1 MPEMKRQKMVDLKD
15 LLGEGIHLPTVVL
28 NSLEKFLGL
37 DRLNVAYDRI
47 VRDKESGSPENFFE
61 LATKHLNL
69 KYQLRPGELDRIPR
83 KGPVVVVA
91 NHPHGL
97 SDGLMI
103 GKLLTKVRED
113 VRIVANEQL
122 TLCGELAPWMITVDV
137 YDGPDARMKNF
148 AGIKQ
153 MISWLNKGGLI
164 AIFPAGTASSY
175 SIPDKHVTDD
185 AWNNNIAS
193 IIRRTKATVVPLY
206 IPGRTSLFFQG
217 ISLIKREARV
227 AFLPREVGRDSRC
240 VHKIVIGKPISGTSL
255 SQYDSDQSLISHL
268 RLRTYLMGR
277 NYDKSRRPC
286 AAHHSHKKNGRKPAL
301 IPAIDPELLR
311 AEVASLPES
320 CRLHRNEKNGWEVYL
335 AEAGQIP
342 SMLQEIGRLREL
354 TFRAAGEGSGL
365 ACDLDEYD
373 PHYKHL
379 ILWDSSQSKIAGAY
393 RMGLTDEILNQF
405 GIKGLYNGAFFSFS
419 PSAIEVMKQG
429 VEMGR
434 AFIVPEYQK
443 LPLALGTLWIGI
455 GQFLVKNPQY
465 RYLYGTVSISRDYTN
480 LSRTLIV
487 SYLEAKEMDSK
498 LSLGVRAFNPPH
510 RLRLQGPELRIL
522 PQGLIDPQGLSQLV
536 SDIEQDGKGLP
547 VLLRHYLKLNGK
559 ILSFN
564 IDKSFGDV
572 LDCLILVDIYK
583 SPERSLRRFM
593 GSETYEELAPFIQEA
608 LRSEAQA
615 NAEE

>member
-1 MPEMKRQKMVDLKD
+1 
-15 LLGEGIHLPTVVL
+15 
-28 NSLEKFLGL
+28 
-37 DRLNVAYDRI
+37 
-47 VRDKESGSPENFFE
+47 
-61 LATKHLNL
+61 
-69 KYQLRPGELDRIPR
+69 
-83 KGPVVVVA
+83 
-91 NHPHGL
+91 
-97 SDGLMI
+97 
-103 GKLLTKVRED
+103 
-113 VRIVANEQL
+113 
-122 TLCGELAPWMITVDV
+122 
-137 YDGPDARMKNF
+137 
-148 AGIKQ
+148 
-153 MISWLNKGGLI
+153 
-164 AIFPAGTASSY
+164 
-175 SIPDKHVTDD
+175 
-185 AWNNNIAS
+185 
-193 IIRRTKATVVPLY
+193 
-206 IPGRTSLFFQG
+206 
-217 ISLIKREARV
+217 
-227 AFLPREVGRDSRC
+227 
-240 VHKIVIGKPISGTSL
+240 
-255 SQYDSDQSLISHL
+255 
-268 RLRTYLMGR
+268 
-277 NYDKSRRPC
+277 
-286 AAHHSHKKNGRKPAL
+286 
-301 IPAIDPELLR
+301 
-311 AEVASLPES
+311 
-320 CRLHRNEKNGWEVYL
+320 
-335 AEAGQIP
+335 
-342 SMLQEIGRLREL
+342 
-354 TFRAAGEGSGL
+354 
-365 ACDLDEYD
+365 
-373 PHYKHL
+373 
-379 ILWDSSQSKIAGAY
+379 
-393 RMGLTDEILNQF
+393 MGLTDEILNQF